1 MRRLDLPTLH
11 ILSTDDAVFRRIS
24 ALDAHRQTRRITD
37 LGELARLADGSLLIF
52 DTAHAQCPA
61 WDDKRWRS
69 WCDQLT
75 VVVASSEPNDAEGIL
90 AMEVG
95 AAGYCHIYANPAILR
110 QVIEVVCSGELWVG
124 RSLLTRLLRGVSG
137 KLPPAPA
144 ARTHWRQQLTERE
157 IEVAQLAAHGESN
170 LVIAEQLG
178 ITERTVKAHLTTIFS
193 KLGVTDRLQLA
204 LKVHGVK

>member
-11 ILSTDDAVFRRIS
+11 ILSSDDAVFQRIS
-24 ALDAHRQTRRITD
+24 TLDAHRQTQRLTG
-37 LGELARLADGSLLIF
+37 LTELAGLAGGSLLIF

-61 WDDKRWRS
+61 WDDTRWRH

-75 VVVASSEPNDAEGIL
+75 VVVASSEPNDAEGIM
-90 AMEVG
+90 AMEAG
-95 AAGYCHIYANPAILR
+95 AAGYCHIYANPATLR
-110 QVIEVVCSGELWVG
+110 QVIEVVSSGELWVG

-137 KLPPAPA
+137 KLPPASVERA
-144 ARTHWRQQLTERE
+144 HWRSPLTERE

-170 LVIAEQLG
+170 LVIADQLG